1 MTTAKSGRSG
11 GGRPGGRLA
20 AGHPAGPSALTR
32 SGVSPTRVA
41 LALHEAGHAVVGAVY
56 GATTELA
63 TLSADSSHGLCTF
76 TADGF
81 GPSAHAYRPH
91 IAAAGAVA
99 AAMLAH
105 GPRPALHHID
115 RHLHGPDRHEL
126 HTMSL
131 STMQPMSA
139 SLLAVRPLVHQCWDA
154 IADLATGLYF
164 GDEIS
169 HADVCSALG
178 LTDGGGPASM
188 QLALLRSGGTPGSFL
203 ACPKVGIS

>member
-1 MTTAKSGRSG
+1 MTTKTGRSGRSRTG
-11 GGRPGGRLA
+11 GGLA
-20 AGHPAGPSALTR
+20 AGHTAGPAALTR
-32 SGVSPTRVA
+32 TGFSPTRVA

-56 GATTELA
+56 GATTEQA
-63 TLSADSSHGLCTF
+63 TLSADSAHGLCTF
-76 TADGF
+76 TADSF

-105 GPRPALHHID
+105 GPRPALHHIE

-139 SLLAVRPLVHQCWDA
+139 SLLAVRPLVSQCWGA
-154 IADLATGLYF
+154 IADLATSLYF
-164 GDEIS
+164 GDEIGHS
-169 HADVCSALG
+169 DVCAALG
-178 LTDGGGPASM
+178 ITDGGGPASM
-188 QLALLRSGGTPGSFL
+188 QLALLRSGSGPYGLKS
-203 ACPKVGIS
+203 SR